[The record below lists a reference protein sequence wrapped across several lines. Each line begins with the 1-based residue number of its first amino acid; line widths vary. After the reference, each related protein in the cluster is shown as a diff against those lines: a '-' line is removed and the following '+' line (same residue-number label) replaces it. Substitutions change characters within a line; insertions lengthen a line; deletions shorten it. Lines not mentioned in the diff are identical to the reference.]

1 MTEQEPQLPEPQND
15 ASVSLPDDGAPLA
28 PEQSGQGQA
37 PVDSE
42 VLALQAEL
50 VAAQS
55 DAAERLNDLQ
65 RLQAEYV
72 NYRKRVE
79 RDRELARLNTLVDV
93 SDNLIA
99 VFDEIELARQ
109 HGELN
114 DTPFASIAEKL
125 ETTLSRYGW
134 ERYGAVDEEF
144 DPAVHEALISTP
156 SSEVEVTTVAQVL
169 QPGYRVGER
178 IVRAAR
184 VAVISP
190 EG

>member
-1 MTEQEPQLPEPQND
+1 MTEQEPQLPEPQD
-15 ASVSLPDDGAPLA
+15 QASDFLPDDGAPQA
-28 PEQSGQGQA
+28 AEESATGDA

-55 DAAERLNDLQ
+55 EAAERLNDLQ

-72 NYRKRVE
+72 NYRKRVD
-79 RDRELARLNTLVDV
+79 RDRELARTNTLVDV
-93 SDNLIA
+93 AENLIA

-109 HGELN
+109 HGEL
-114 DTPFASIAEKL
+114 DGTPFASIAEKL
-125 ETTLSRYGW
+125 EATLGRYGW
-134 ERYGAVDEEF
+134 ERYGATGEEF

-156 SSEVEVTTVAQVL
+156 SAEVEVTTVAQVL

-178 IVRAAR
+178 VVRAAR
-184 VAVISP
+184 VAVSSP
-190 EG
+190 E